1 MPQEQSLEQQLQG
14 VSRVATHPEFIK
26 VLTRIRE
33 APPSKRRAILRRWA
47 RPSVFKKLGI
57 PLAPGI
63 RVTTRYFFEDQ
74 KVEGKFATRLSRG
87 TRRAGP
93 QPAAAEPQACRPAG
107 WPERVSAPAA

>member
-1 MPQEQSLEQQLQG
+1 MRQEQTLEQQLKG

-33 APPSKRRAILRRWA
+33 APTNKRRAILRRWA

-74 KVEGKFATRLSRG
+74 KVEGKFVSKLPGGPRTTGAKVQA
-87 TRRAGP
+87 AGV
-93 QPAAAEPQACRPAG
+93 CVCVG
-107 WPERVSAPAA
+107 GGVCVGIGG